1 VVLRESLHASGRHRV
16 AASEVK
22 GRERR
27 AGLLSARTRL
37 VMQVDAA
44 VYTAAL
50 SGDREQM
57 VAERMA
63 FFEREVPL
71 LAGLPP
77 PLLRCIAATAVRAF
91 ALPLT

>member
-1 VVLRESLHASGRHRV
+1 M
-16 AASEVK
+16 
-22 GRERR
+22 
-27 AGLLSARTRL
+27 LSARTRL

-44 VYTAAL
+44 VYKAAL

-77 PLLRCIAATAVRAF
+77 PLLRCIAATAVRG
-91 ALPLT
+91 